1 MLDKGDSVGLVACSD
16 GFPNDKHEVIEE
28 VENSLYDMGY
38 KAVTGNIYRTN
49 ENRTLSSRDRADVFN
64 EMVRNPEIK
73 VIFDISGGDSA
84 NEILDYVDYDMLEEN
99 GKPVFGYSDLTTL
112 LNAIYCKTGIC
123 TYLYQIRNIITG
135 YGERQKADLEMVLSG
150 ESDDLYNI
158 DYEFVR
164 GEEMKGV
171 LIGGNIRCFL
181 KLAGTSYMPSFR
193 HKVLFLESN
202 SGRENRIRSYF
213 TQLKQ
218 MGVFNEVNGVLLGT
232 FTELAQ
238 EGITTAAEIL
248 IDVCDDKELAI
259 AVTDEV
265 GHGADSKAVVIGR
278 EIEMEK

>member
-16 GFPNDKHEVIEE
+16 GFPNDNHEVIDE

-38 KAVTGNIYRTN
+38 KAVIGNIYRTK

-73 VIFDISGGDSA
+73 VVFDISGGDSA

-150 ESDDLYNI
+150 ESDDLYDI

-248 IDVCDDKELAI
+248 MDVCDDKELAI
-259 AVTDEV
+259 SVTDEV

-278 EIEMEK
+278 EIELEK

>member
-16 GFPNDKHEVIEE
+16 GFPNDNHEVIDE

-38 KAVTGNIYRTN
+38 KAVIGNIYCTK

-73 VIFDISGGDSA
+73 VVFDISGGDSA

-150 ESDDLYNI
+150 ESDDLYDI

-238 EGITTAAEIL
+238 EGIKTAAEIL
-248 IDVCDDKELAI
+248 TDVCDDKELAI

-278 EIEMEK
+278 EIELEK

>member
-16 GFPNDKHEVIEE
+16 GFPNDNHEVIEE

-38 KAVTGNIYRTN
+38 KAVTGNIYCTK
-49 ENRTLSSRDRADVFN
+49 ENRTLSSKDRADVFN

-73 VIFDISGGDSA
+73 VVFDISGGDSA

-150 ESDDLYNI
+150 ESDDLYDI

-164 GEEMKGV
+164 GEEMAHTASYNLWIVNIATVTGKYNSADIKCLCRAQNSAEIAWILHIIKRQIFTV
-171 LIGGNIRCFL
+171 TLYCIKLIGFVKCFYNRKKAL
-181 KLAGTSYMPSFR
+181 WRLSIT
-193 HKVLFLESN
+193 HKGKN
-202 SGRENRIRSYF
+202 
-213 TQLKQ
+213 
-218 MGVFNEVNGVLLGT
+218 VFIYT
-232 FTELAQ
+232 DY
-238 EGITTAAEIL
+238 IL
-248 IDVCDDKELAI
+248 CFFFK
-259 AVTDEV
+259 
-265 GHGADSKAVVIGR
+265 
-278 EIEMEK
+278 

>member
-16 GFPNDKHEVIEE
+16 GFPNDNHEVIEE

-38 KAVTGNIYRTN
+38 KAVTGNIYCTK

-73 VIFDISGGDSA
+73 VVFDISGGDSA

-99 GKPVFGYSDLTTL
+99 GKPVFGYSALTTL

-150 ESDDLYNI
+150 ESDDLY
-158 DYEFVR
+158 
-164 GEEMKGV
+164 
-171 LIGGNIRCFL
+171 GGNIRCFL

-248 IDVCDDKELAI
+248 TDVCDDKELAI

-278 EIEMEK
+278 EIELEK

>member
-1 MLDKGDSVGLVACSD
+1 
-16 GFPNDKHEVIEE
+16 
-28 VENSLYDMGY
+28 
-38 KAVTGNIYRTN
+38 
-49 ENRTLSSRDRADVFN
+49 
-64 EMVRNPEIK
+64 
-73 VIFDISGGDSA
+73 
-84 NEILDYVDYDMLEEN
+84 
-99 GKPVFGYSDLTTL
+99 
-112 LNAIYCKTGIC
+112 
-123 TYLYQIRNIITG
+123 
-135 YGERQKADLEMVLSG
+135 MVLSG
-150 ESDDLYNI
+150 ESDDLYDI

-248 IDVCDDKELAI
+248 TDVCDDKELAI

-278 EIEMEK
+278 EIELEK

>member
-1 MLDKGDSVGLVACSD
+1 
-16 GFPNDKHEVIEE
+16 
-28 VENSLYDMGY
+28 MGY
-38 KAVTGNIYRTN
+38 KAVIGNIYRTK

-73 VIFDISGGDSA
+73 VVFDISGGDSA

-150 ESDDLYNI
+150 ESDDLYDI

-248 IDVCDDKELAI
+248 MDVCDDKELAI

-278 EIEMEK
+278 EIELEK

>member
-16 GFPNDKHEVIEE
+16 GFPNDNHEVIEE

-150 ESDDLYNI
+150 ESDDLYDI

-181 KLAGTSYMPSFR
+181 KLAGTPYMPSFR

-232 FTELAQ
+232 FAELAQ

-248 IDVCDDKELAI
+248 LDVCDDKELAI

>member
-16 GFPNDKHEVIEE
+16 GFPNDNHEVIEE

-150 ESDDLYNI
+150 ESDDLYDI

-181 KLAGTSYMPSFR
+181 KLAGTPYMPSFR

-248 IDVCDDKELAI
+248 IDVWDDKELAI

>member
-16 GFPNDKHEVIEE
+16 GFPNENHEVIEE

-38 KAVTGNIYRTN
+38 NAVTGNIYRIE
-49 ENRTLSSRDRADVFN
+49 ENRTLGFKERAEVLN
-64 EMVRNPEIK
+64 EMIRNPEIK

-112 LNAIYCKTGIC
+112 LNAIYCKTGVC

-150 ESDDLYNI
+150 ESDDLYDI

-181 KLAGTSYMPSFR
+181 KLAGTAYMPSFR

-218 MGVFNEVNGVLLGT
+218 MGVFDEVNGVLLGT

-238 EGITTAAEIL
+238 EGVITAAEIL
-248 IDVCDDKELAI
+248 TEVCDNKELAI

-278 EIEMEK
+278 EIELEK

>member
-218 MGVFNEVNGVLLGT
+218 MGVFNEVNGVLLGI

-278 EIEMEK
+278 EIELEK

>member
-16 GFPNDKHEVIEE
+16 GFPNENHEVIEE

-38 KAVTGNIYRTN
+38 NAVTGNIYCTD
-49 ENRTLSSRDRADVFN
+49 ENRTLGCKERAEVFN
-64 EMVRNPEIK
+64 EMIRNPEIK
-73 VIFDISGGDSA
+73 VIFDVSGGDSA
-84 NEILDYVDYDMLEEN
+84 NEILDYIDYDMLEEN

-112 LNAIYCKTGIC
+112 LNAVYCKSGIC

-150 ESDDLYNI
+150 ESDDLYDI

-181 KLAGTSYMPSFR
+181 KLAGTAYMPSFR
-193 HKVLFLESN
+193 HKVLFLESM
-202 SGRENRIRSYF
+202 SGREDRIRSYF

-218 MGVFNEVNGVLLGT
+218 MGAFDEVNGVLLGT

-238 EGITTAAEIL
+238 EGVITAAEIL
-248 IDVCDDKELAI
+248 MDVCDNKELAI

-278 EIEMEK
+278 EIELEK